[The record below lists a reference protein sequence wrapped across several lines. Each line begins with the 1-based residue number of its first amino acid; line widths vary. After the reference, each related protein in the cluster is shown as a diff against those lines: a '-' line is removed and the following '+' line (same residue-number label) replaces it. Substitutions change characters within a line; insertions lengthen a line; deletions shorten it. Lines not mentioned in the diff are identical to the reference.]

1 MKKTIYA
8 LGDSTL
14 GIYLMHVVFVR
25 GFSDR
30 FMMKT
35 NYGYPMV
42 SILMACMIF
51 VGCFIITKI
60 VKKIPVV
67 GKWIV

>member
-1 MKKTIYA
+1 MKKIIFT

-25 GFSDR
+25 GFSDQ

-35 NYGYPMV
+35 NYRYPMV

-51 VGCFIITKI
+51 IVCFSITEI

-67 GKWIV
+67 GRWIV

>member
-1 MKKTIYA
+1 MKKTIYT

-25 GFSDR
+25 GFSDH

-35 NYGYPMV
+35 NYRYPMA
-42 SILMACMIF
+42 SILIACMIF
-51 VGCFIITKI
+51 VMCLIITKI
-60 VKKIPVV
+60 VKKLPAI
-67 GKWIV
+67 GKWLV